1 MEINLLKHKAVQTAP
16 VSQVCALAIVV
27 LTFLMFLH
35 IIYMQQIHQ
44 TDSVHTTSKP
54 FSSSDENSNDA
65 IAPPTDSEVAPPR
78 KSIHAPSTT
87 KKDEPIEEQ
96 VSYHCVIIV

>member
-1 MEINLLKHKAVQTAP
+1 
-16 VSQVCALAIVV
+16 
-27 LTFLMFLH
+27 
-35 IIYMQQIHQ
+35 MQQIHQ

-65 IAPPTDSEVAPPR
+65 TAPPTEVAPPR

-96 VSYHCVIIV
+96 VSYHCVNIVWLLL